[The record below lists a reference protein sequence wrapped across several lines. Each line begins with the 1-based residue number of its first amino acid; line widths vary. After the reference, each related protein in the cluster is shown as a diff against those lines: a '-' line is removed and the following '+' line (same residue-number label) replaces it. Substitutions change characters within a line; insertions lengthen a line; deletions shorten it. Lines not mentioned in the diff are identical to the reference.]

1 MRRLRRGTGRAALS
15 TLLCAICVSAALAGA
30 SSGAIHSAS
39 RPTNCG
45 PKPAWIESA
54 MVSLEAQGPLPSCFQ
69 SSSSQ
74 VEAVLR
80 ITNNRPYA
88 QLITASGATLDLAE
102 SSFAGSLEAKL
113 SRLLANLSPA
123 GTPSPFLLGPGQGAS
138 VSIDRPPPGAAQVV
152 HLLPAPGNAFAVGAL
167 AWKLLSSASKRML
180 LPAAT
185 ESCIASAVH
194 GALSTPPEPELA
206 LRRIHACVNAAPLA
220 ASAVRLLQKLASS
233 ALRNAAFQ
241 QIIHREGIEAHPARI
256 AYTTAPSNPNL
267 PNAAIHLGPA
277 NIGTLPAGQL
287 TVRHLAATGGVPPY
301 RFYLVPEA
309 GGPVV
314 PSWLKLAADGT
325 LSIEPPAAGSAVNV
339 TVEVVDSNGEH
350 SIVVY

>member
-1 MRRLRRGTGRAALS
+1 MMRMHGGTGRTVLAG
-15 TLLCAICVSAALAGA
+15 LLCAMCVSVALAGA
-30 SSGAIHSAS
+30 SYGVTQGSPGAAG
-39 RPTNCG
+39 CG
-45 PKPAWIESA
+45 AAPAWIESA
-54 MVSLEAQGPLPSCFQ
+54 TVSQGGQEALTSCFQ

-74 VEAVLR
+74 AEAVLR

-88 QLITASGATLDLAE
+88 QLITVSGATLDLAE

-152 HLLPAPGNAFAVGAL
+152 HLYPAPGNAFAVGAL
-167 AWKLLSSASKRML
+167 AFKLLNSAAKRMSL
-180 LPAAT
+180 GAGT
-185 ESCIASAVH
+185 ESCIATAVH

-206 LRRIHACVNAAPLA
+206 LRRIHACVNAAPLRANA
-220 ASAVRLLQKLASS
+220 ARLLKKLASS
-233 ALRNAAFQ
+233 VLRNAAFRQ
-241 QIIHREGIEAHPARI
+241 VIHREGSETHPARI
-256 AYTTAPSNPNL
+256 AYTVAPSNPNL
-267 PNAAIHLGPA
+267 PNAAIRLSPLDL
-277 NIGTLPAGQL
+277 GTLQLGQV
-287 TVRHLAATGGVPPY
+287 TVRHLTASGGLPPY

-309 GGPVV
+309 GGPAV

-325 LSIEPPAAGSAVNV
+325 LSIEPLTAGSSVNF

-350 SIVVY
+350 SVVPV